1 MHVFSRGVCGHTIIY
16 QSREKNKLQISLI
29 CVDSNPSISHSASQ
43 QVCLEKI
50 LLGT

>member
-1 MHVFSRGVCGHTIIY
+1 MFSLRVCVDTQLYTSPGK
-16 QSREKNKLQISLI
+16 KNKLQISLI